1 MITAEMIKDWRK
13 PGKAGSYK
21 DILRPYNMTKIAK
34 YVGFEKDI
42 RYFYDIVNG
51 IKEPDPELRYLL
63 DSVIVG
69 IAKHQNKLETK

>member
-34 YVGFEKDI
+34 YVGYTGNK
-42 RYFYDIVNG
+42 RSFYDIING
-51 IKEPDPELRYLL
+51 HKEPDPELRLML

-69 IAKHQNKLETK
+69 IAKHQIN